1 MRLHM
6 HPISVLENIWK
17 RLFLLLIPLIRGV
30 AFIFSPEGF
39 RAWLSGAWLDL
50 LVILFILTASYINW
64 RCKTYQVEAN
74 QLIIRTG
81 VLIRRES
88 CIPKK
93 AIATLSESIPF
104 YMRPFRAV
112 RVYVDTD
119 GGLAQ
124 RVDVKLTVREKDMPV
139 LQQLQDAKPVAPFL
153 KRGYSPRWYEVA
165 FMSICVSSALG
176 SAVYAALFIRQAG
189 KIFGEDILELL
200 RFRLEHA
207 AEYLI
212 FIPQTAAILAIVI
225 LGLWFLGFM
234 RNYLYYMKFSVYR
247 QGDRLMLRHGLF
259 VRSESVCR
267 VNHINFID
275 RRQNLL
281 SRMFRLNMVFIQCTG
296 YGKVQQ
302 KMAAVIPAA
311 TNKATRIYLKLLLP
325 EFQETPVQIRP
336 MRRSAVRYLWSPL
349 AGITAVIAVFYF
361 ILPWLIPWLLP
372 ILSPTIAAFGVNLG
386 AVWGELIYF
395 LGFMAVLPFIW
406 MFILRLAGHGSAG
419 ISVSETTLT
428 LCYTKGF
435 FIHTVIIPREK
446 LNYVSFRRSIFQKA
460 SGTCDL
466 IFYTYSEY
474 GHRHR
479 VVSLPYEKAKT
490 YLATQTDFPV
500 L

>member
-212 FIPQTAAILAIVI
+212 FYPADGCDSGNRNFRSVVF
-225 LGLWFLGFM
+225 GLYAEL
-234 RNYLYYMKFSVYR
+234 
-247 QGDRLMLRHGLF
+247 
-259 VRSESVCR
+259 
-267 VNHINFID
+267 
-275 RRQNLL
+275 
-281 SRMFRLNMVFIQCTG
+281 
-296 YGKVQQ
+296 
-302 KMAAVIPAA
+302 
-311 TNKATRIYLKLLLP
+311 
-325 EFQETPVQIRP
+325 
-336 MRRSAVRYLWSPL
+336 
-349 AGITAVIAVFYF
+349 F
-361 ILPWLIPWLLP
+361 ILHEVFRI
-372 ILSPTIAAFGVNLG
+372 SSG
-386 AVWGELIYF
+386 
-395 LGFMAVLPFIW
+395 
-406 MFILRLAGHGSAG
+406 RQAGNAPAWTFRA
-419 ISVSETTLT
+419 ER
-428 LCYTKGF
+428 KRM
-435 FIHTVIIPREK
+435 PRE
-446 LNYVSFRRSIFQKA
+446 S
-460 SGTCDL
+460 
-466 IFYTYSEY
+466 
-474 GHRHR
+474 H
-479 VVSLPYEKAKT
+479 
-490 YLATQTDFPV
+490 
-500 L
+500 